1 MVSASMVLTL
11 VVCKILFPGEIFGVK
26 SPLGNRISN
35 PKEPHFNQ
43 PETLPF
49 DGIVGD
55 ANGSGIVAID
65 GGGGLRVAHFF

>member
-1 MVSASMVLTL
+1 VPVTL
-11 VVCKILFPGEIFGVK
+11 VVCKILFPGEKLGVK
-26 SPLGNRISN
+26 SPLGNHISN

-43 PETLPF
+43 PGTLPF

-55 ANGSGIVAID
+55 ANGSGIVAMD